1 MFLRKFAKSEEG
13 AVTIEYVVLTA
24 MAVCLALA
32 LFSSIEGPLDDVIG
46 GITDHLEDLND

>member
-1 MFLRKFAKSEEG
+1 MFLKKFIKSEEG

-32 LFSSIEGPLDDVIG
+32 LFSSIEGPLDDAIEKV
-46 GITDHLEDLND
+46 TDHLEELSD